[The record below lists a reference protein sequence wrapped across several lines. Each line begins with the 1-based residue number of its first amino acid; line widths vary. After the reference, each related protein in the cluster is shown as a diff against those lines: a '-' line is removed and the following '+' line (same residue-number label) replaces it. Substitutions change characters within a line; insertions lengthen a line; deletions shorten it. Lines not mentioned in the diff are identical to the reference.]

1 MTEREQ
7 IEDLHQ
13 KYLFLRENTPEM
25 KRNGAECK
33 AYHSWYN
40 SAYVY
45 FKSFACLKDDP
56 DYQIFVS
63 AEKEGN
69 CFVLAHIYD
78 SISPSYKVLMQNT
91 ENMQNANTSVT
102 PVVKTPMVFISHS
115 SKDIEFVEALVT
127 LFESL
132 GFDDKTLFCSS
143 IPDYWIGLNKDI
155 FASLRQ
161 LFADHE
167 LFVIFIQSPRYYESA
182 VSLNEMGAA
191 WVLQTDYCS
200 ILTKDMKKEKM
211 CGVFD
216 DHTIFLKVD
225 APQVAARMNE
235 LKDTLTR
242 VFSLPAMSDTTW
254 ERKRNTFLRAVNAI
268 EYPSKA
274 AAEEEIKGTSPISE
288 EYMTLQV
295 EKLKREAIA
304 GKQAKIRG
312 NIIPSRTCGNRILKI
327 FNAGQAVAKNINVE
341 WLNPD
346 NLVIVHWEFG
356 QIGEISPQNK
366 REYNIALCEGH
377 KDTMRLRYT
386 WADDYK
392 EDNVFEED
400 VQL

>member
-1 MTEREQ
+1 M
-7 IEDLHQ
+7 
-13 KYLFLRENTPEM
+13 
-25 KRNGAECK
+25 
-33 AYHSWYN
+33 
-40 SAYVY
+40 Y
-45 FKSFACLKDDP
+45 FKSFASLKNDS

-143 IPDYWIGLNKDI
+143 IPDYWIGLSKDI

-161 LFADHE
+161 LFTDHE

-225 APQVAARMNE
+225 APQVEARMNE

-242 VFSLPAMSDTTW
+242 VLVYPQCRIRHGS
-254 ERKRNTFLRAVNAI
+254 VNAI
-268 EYPSKA
+268 LS
-274 AAEEEIKGTSPISE
+274 
-288 EYMTLQV
+288 
-295 EKLKREAIA
+295 
-304 GKQAKIRG
+304 
-312 NIIPSRTCGNRILKI
+312 
-327 FNAGQAVAKNINVE
+327 
-341 WLNPD
+341 
-346 NLVIVHWEFG
+346 
-356 QIGEISPQNK
+356 
-366 REYNIALCEGH
+366 
-377 KDTMRLRYT
+377 
-386 WADDYK
+386 
-392 EDNVFEED
+392 
-400 VQL
+400 

>member
-1 MTEREQ
+1 
-7 IEDLHQ
+7 
-13 KYLFLRENTPEM
+13 M
-25 KRNGAECK
+25 KND
-33 AYHSWYN
+33 S
-40 SAYVY
+40 
-45 FKSFACLKDDP
+45 

-63 AEKEGN
+63 AEKQGN
-69 CFVLAHIYD
+69 CFFLAHIYD

-91 ENMQNANTSVT
+91 ENMQNANTRVI

-115 SKDIEFVEALVT
+115 SKDIEFVEALVA

-143 IPDYWIGLNKDI
+143 IPDYWIGLSKDI

-161 LFADHE
+161 LFTDHE

-191 WVLQTDYCS
+191 WVLQTAHCS

-225 APQVAARMNE
+225 APQVEARMNE
-235 LKDTLTR
+235 LKNTLTKI
-242 VFSLPAMSDTTW
+242 FSLPAMSDTTW

-274 AAEEEIKGTSPISE
+274 AEEEIKGTSPINE

-304 GKQAKIRG
+304 GKQAKI
-312 NIIPSRTCGNRILKI
+312 
-327 FNAGQAVAKNINVE
+327 
-341 WLNPD
+341 
-346 NLVIVHWEFG
+346 
-356 QIGEISPQNK
+356 
-366 REYNIALCEGH
+366 
-377 KDTMRLRYT
+377 
-386 WADDYK
+386 
-392 EDNVFEED
+392 
-400 VQL
+400 